1 MGRWL
6 AGRLMKELGLVSC
19 QQPTH
24 RYKRGGHEHV
34 AIPNYLERQFAVT
47 EPNQVWCGDVA
58 YIWTGKRWAYLAVV
72 LDLFARKPVG
82 WAMSFSPDSRL
93 TMKSLEM
100 AWETRGKPGGVM
112 FHSDQGSHYTS
123 RQFRQLLWRYQ
134 IRQSMSR
141 RGNCWDNSPMER
153 FFRSL
158 KNEWM
163 PVVGY
168 VSFSEAAHAIT
179 DYIVGYYS
187 ALRPHEY
194 NGGLPPN
201 ESENRY
207 WKNHPEKP
215 DGRRAVLRSQVPELH
230 GISHGSAG
238 ARSIATM
245 ATRRGYQMG
254 RWLAGRLM
262 KELGLVSCQQPTHR
276 YKRGGHEHVAI
287 PNYLERQFA
296 VTEPNQVW
304 CGDVAYIWTGKRWA
318 YLAVV
323 LDLFARKPVG
333 WAMSFSPDSRLTMKA
348 LEMAWETRGK
358 PGGVMFHSDQGSHYT
373 SRQFR
378 QLLWRYQIRQSM
390 SRRGNCWDNSP
401 MERFFRSLKNEW
413 MPVVGYVSFS
423 EAAHAI
429 TDYIVGYY
437 SALRPHEYNGGLP
450 PNESENRYWKNS
462 NSEASF
468 C

>member
-1 MGRWL
+1 MVTLCHVFG
-6 AGRLMKELGLVSC
+6 V
-19 QQPTH
+19 H
-24 RYKRGGHEHV
+24 RSSY
-34 AIPNYLERQFAVT
+34 
-47 EPNQVWCGDVA
+47 
-58 YIWTGKRWAYLAVV
+58 
-72 LDLFARKPVG
+72 
-82 WAMSFSPDSRL
+82 
-93 TMKSLEM
+93 
-100 AWETRGKPGGVM
+100 
-112 FHSDQGSHYTS
+112 
-123 RQFRQLLWRYQ
+123 
-134 IRQSMSR
+134 
-141 RGNCWDNSPMER
+141 
-153 FFRSL
+153 
-158 KNEWM
+158 
-163 PVVGY
+163 
-168 VSFSEAAHAIT
+168 
-179 DYIVGYYS
+179 
-187 ALRPHEY
+187 
-194 NGGLPPN
+194 
-201 ESENRY
+201 RY
-207 WKNHPEKP
+207 WKNRPEKP
-215 DGRRAVLRSQVPELH
+215 DGRRAVLRSQVLELH

-304 CGDVAYIWTGKRWA
+304 CGDVTYIWTGKRRA

-358 PGGVMFHSDQGSHYT
+358 PVGVMFHSDQGSHYT

-378 QLLWRYQIRQSM
+378 QLLWRYRIRQSM

-413 MPVVGYVSFS
+413 VPATGYVSFS
-423 EAAHAI
+423 DAAHAI

-462 NSEASF
+462 NAVASF

>member
-1 MGRWL
+1 MSGKRYPEEFKIE
-6 AGRLMKELGLVSC
+6 AVKQVVDRGYSVASVATRLDITTHSLYSWIKKYGPDSSTNKEQSDAQAEIRRLQKEL
-19 QQPTH
+19 
-24 RYKRGGHEHV
+24 KRV
-34 AIPNYLERQFAVT
+34 TDERDILKKAALDVRLPEQFS
-47 EPNQVWCGDVA
+47 
-58 YIWTGKRWAYLAVV
+58 IIGKLRA
-72 LDLFARKPVG
+72 
-82 WAMSFSPDSRL
+82 
-93 TMKSLEM
+93 
-100 AWETRGKPGGVM
+100 
-112 FHSDQGSHYTS
+112 HY
-123 RQFRQLLWRYQ
+123 
-134 IRQSMSR
+134 
-141 RGNCWDNSPMER
+141 
-153 FFRSL
+153 
-158 KNEWM
+158 
-163 PVVGY
+163 PVVTLCHVFGVHRSSY
-168 VSFSEAAHAIT
+168 
-179 DYIVGYYS
+179 
-187 ALRPHEY
+187 
-194 NGGLPPN
+194 
-201 ESENRY
+201 RY
-207 WKNHPEKP
+207 WKNRPEKP
-215 DGRRAVLRSQVPELH
+215 DCRRAVLRSQVLELH

-304 CGDVAYIWTGKRWA
+304 CGDVTYIWTGKRWA

-413 MPVVGYVSFS
+413 VPATGYVSFS
-423 EAAHAI
+423 DAAHAI

-450 PNESENRYWKNS
+450 PNESENRYWKKL
-462 NSEASF
+462 
-468 C
+468 

>member
-1 MGRWL
+1 MSGKRYPEEFKIEAVKQVVDRGYSVASVATRLDITTHSLYSWIKKYGPDSSTNKEQSDAQAEIRRLQKELKRVTDERDILKKAALDVRLPEQFSIIGKLRAHYPVVTLCHVFGVHRSSYRYWKNRPEKPDGRRAVLRSQVLELHGISHGSAGARSIATMATRRGYQMGRRL

-47 EPNQVWCGDVA
+47 EPNQVWCGDV
-58 YIWTGKRWAYLAVV
+58 T
-72 LDLFARKPVG
+72 
-82 WAMSFSPDSRL
+82 
-93 TMKSLEM
+93 
-100 AWETRGKPGGVM
+100 
-112 FHSDQGSHYTS
+112 
-123 RQFRQLLWRYQ
+123 
-134 IRQSMSR
+134 
-141 RGNCWDNSPMER
+141 
-153 FFRSL
+153 
-158 KNEWM
+158 
-163 PVVGY
+163 
-168 VSFSEAAHAIT
+168 
-179 DYIVGYYS
+179 
-187 ALRPHEY
+187 
-194 NGGLPPN
+194 
-201 ESENRY
+201 
-207 WKNHPEKP
+207 
-215 DGRRAVLRSQVPELH
+215 
-230 GISHGSAG
+230 
-238 ARSIATM
+238 
-245 ATRRGYQMG
+245 
-254 RWLAGRLM
+254 
-262 KELGLVSCQQPTHR
+262 
-276 YKRGGHEHVAI
+276 
-287 PNYLERQFA
+287 
-296 VTEPNQVW
+296 
-304 CGDVAYIWTGKRWA
+304 YIWTGKRWA

-413 MPVVGYVSFS
+413 VPATGYVSFS
-423 EAAHAI
+423 DAAHAI

-462 NSEASF
+462 NAVASF